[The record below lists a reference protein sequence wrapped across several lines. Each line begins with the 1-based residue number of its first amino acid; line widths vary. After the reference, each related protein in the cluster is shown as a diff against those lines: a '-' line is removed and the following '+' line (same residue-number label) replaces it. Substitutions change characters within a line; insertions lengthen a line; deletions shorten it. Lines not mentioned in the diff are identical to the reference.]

1 MSLSAGIG
9 KLRDSSKHLLGH
21 WNEVQSSWQDENARR
36 FYENHIEPLLAQVRM
51 VELAMSQ
58 MAATVQKVR
67 RDCQ

>member
-21 WNEVQSSWQDENARR
+21 WTEVQSSWQDENARR
-36 FYENHIEPLLAQVRM
+36 FYENHIEPLVAQVRM

-58 MAATVQKVR
+58 MATTVQKVR